1 MLGLD
6 EAAAFF
12 GGSMRACRR
21 RRFEA
26 TGAVGTNEGHAVE
39 GDLRLLETRVDR
51 LSGSIMER
59 AA

>member
-12 GGSMRACRR
+12 GGSMRAPRR
-21 RRFEA
+21 GRLE
-26 TGAVGTNEGHAVE
+26 TIGAVGTKRGLAVE
-39 GDLRLLETRVDR
+39 GDLRSLESRGDR
-51 LSGSIMER
+51 SSGSVMER